1 MKIILTIILAMA
13 IFIPASAYKYTYSFS
28 NLPVGEALLRI
39 CKDHPEVNISFIY
52 KELDNYRTSAD
63 IRTDDTYEALRQT
76 VALNPV
82 TVAESNGNYYVE
94 ALQQGIF
101 RYTGRCIARDG
112 EPVAAAT
119 VMLLAPKDSVV
130 ITYGITDGA
139 GRFTIP
145 CDRKEVIAKVTSL
158 GYKPLYRK
166 YTTFNMGEVILTEM
180 PINLKTITVE
190 ADDATMYNDR
200 TVYRPTQRQK
210 NASQTATDLLA
221 HMAIPQLD
229 VRLGSSNVSTISGQ
243 PVALYID
250 YVPATTNDLKMMRM
264 ADVKS
269 VEYFEYP
276 VDPRFAGNRHVVNFI
291 MTKYE
296 YGGYVKALGTENFIA
311 NSGSMQSNARLVRG
325 KMTYDIMGYGY
336 YLNNNNFGTD
346 QTETFRL
353 PQENGETRI
362 FTRHTETEASRYR
375 RHDYQASFKALY
387 AAEKITANSQIS
399 FDLDKT
405 PKRLDRGS
413 AVYSDNVTDPSF
425 YESASRHK
433 AKNIDYTGFYYFGL
447 PHDNSLT
454 AQLSYSFSHTDQSSG
469 YAETDLAP
477 ILNSANDDTHSG
489 DARLTYSHTLNKEHS
504 IMAYILGLYEHSR
517 TDYDGS
523 VDALDNS
530 ITKYGQLSASYSF
543 RREAFSASL
552 GLGWSFLSTS
562 LNSKDAFSNYPYVDV
577 SLGYRPGQKSSVGI
591 DFHHSTWPPSQN
603 YKSANLI
610 HVSPFM
616 WHTGNPLLKAHKS
629 YDISAYY
636 TFLPSKKLRM
646 SAYTGAWLV
655 GNRSAFVYEAT
666 PDGIVRTIRQ
676 PIGTMNH
683 FTYGMNV
690 SSSLFGGKL
699 SLFGK
704 LEHLLVH
711 NGNPYNIN
719 HSQLSYYLQA
729 LYYPGQFYFSVSY
742 QSASATDNY
751 DEMTGV
757 WEKKKDTFT
766 IQAGWSNSVWNIRLS
781 CVNLPRWNWRST
793 LQTMKSE
800 YYSYRR
806 WTSNAS
812 SHAFVQLSATYTF
825 GFGKKVNQGDDITRK
840 GGASSGIL
848 K

>member
-28 NLPVGEALLRI
+28 NLPVGEAILRI

-52 KELDNYRTSAD
+52 KELDNYRTSAN
-63 IRTDDTYEALRQT
+63 IGTDDTYEALRQT

-166 YTTFNMGEVILTEM
+166 YTTFNMGEVFLTEM

-250 YVPATTNDLKMMRM
+250 YVPATADDLKMMRM

-336 YLNNNNFGTD
+336 YLNNNHFGTD

-353 PQENGETRI
+353 PQENGATRI

-375 RHDYQASFKALY
+375 RHDYQASLRPY
-387 AAEKITANSQIS
+387 M
-399 FDLDKT
+399 
-405 PKRLDRGS
+405 P
-413 AVYSDNVTDPSF
+413 P
-425 YESASRHK
+425 
-433 AKNIDYTGFYYFGL
+433 
-447 PHDNSLT
+447 
-454 AQLSYSFSHTDQSSG
+454 
-469 YAETDLAP
+469 
-477 ILNSANDDTHSG
+477 
-489 DARLTYSHTLNKEHS
+489 
-504 IMAYILGLYEHSR
+504 
-517 TDYDGS
+517 
-523 VDALDNS
+523 
-530 ITKYGQLSASYSF
+530 
-543 RREAFSASL
+543 RR
-552 GLGWSFLSTS
+552 
-562 LNSKDAFSNYPYVDV
+562 
-577 SLGYRPGQKSSVGI
+577 
-591 DFHHSTWPPSQN
+591 
-603 YKSANLI
+603 
-610 HVSPFM
+610 
-616 WHTGNPLLKAHKS
+616 
-629 YDISAYY
+629 
-636 TFLPSKKLRM
+636 
-646 SAYTGAWLV
+646 
-655 GNRSAFVYEAT
+655 
-666 PDGIVRTIRQ
+666 
-676 PIGTMNH
+676 
-683 FTYGMNV
+683 
-690 SSSLFGGKL
+690 
-699 SLFGK
+699 
-704 LEHLLVH
+704 
-711 NGNPYNIN
+711 
-719 HSQLSYYLQA
+719 
-729 LYYPGQFYFSVSY
+729 
-742 QSASATDNY
+742 
-751 DEMTGV
+751 
-757 WEKKKDTFT
+757 
-766 IQAGWSNSVWNIRLS
+766 
-781 CVNLPRWNWRST
+781 
-793 LQTMKSE
+793 
-800 YYSYRR
+800 
-806 WTSNAS
+806 
-812 SHAFVQLSATYTF
+812 
-825 GFGKKVNQGDDITRK
+825 
-840 GGASSGIL
+840 
-848 K
+848 